1 MGQDK
6 KQLTKLLA
14 FVKELYEHPD
24 NKEFAAG
31 IRDIV
36 KNDKDHPVLDDT
48 PSLKRISSYL
58 SLDYELD
65 DKDFPD
71 YSFIDEDPVRES
83 LLADF
88 REMLR
93 YQYGTRSHKIDF
105 PEFCRFGVMQI
116 EMLVNYFFEKNYDS
130 NLDRVVNAIQL
141 TNPRYFPGDYLSQI
155 SDIPLKTKV
164 YRIRHELNWDND
176 TLAPILNAIEVRNRQ
191 SHRSLRLDKDMILDY
206 ETRFKEGKV
215 WFYRDSVPMY
225 RKAIEQGV
233 VSQDEMNEYK
243 FQVWFDQQPFIELT
257 SSISL
262 LCSSIK
268 RSLSHSK

>member
-14 FVKELYEHPD
+14 FVKELYDHPD
-24 NKEFAAG
+24 NKDFAAG

-36 KNDKDHPVLDDT
+36 NNDKSFQVLDDT
-48 PSLKRISSYL
+48 PSLKRITSYL
-58 SLDYELD
+58 SLDFELD

-71 YSFIDEDPVRES
+71 YSFIDEEPVRES

-116 EMLVNYFFEKNYDS
+116 EMLVNYFFEKKYQSDLN
-130 NLDRVVNAIQL
+130 RVVHAIQL
-141 TNPRYFPGDYLSQI
+141 TNPKYYPGDYLSQI

-164 YRIRHELNWDND
+164 YRIRYELNWDNS
-176 TLAPILNAIEVRNRQ
+176 TISPILNGIEVRNRQ
-191 SHRSLRLDKDMILDY
+191 SHRSLRLEKDKILEY
-206 ETRFKEGKV
+206 EKRLKDGKV
-215 WFYRDSVPMY
+215 WYYREDVPMF
-225 RKAIEQGV
+225 RKAVEQGV

-243 FQVWFDQQPFIELT
+243 FQVWFENQPYNDII
-257 SSISL
+257 SSIRYLAESI
-262 LCSSIK
+262 SSD
-268 RSLSHSK
+268 LSK

>member
-105 PEFCRFGVMQI
+105 PEFCTYYWDGLESSVLDQMVEESDIGSAEIEEYYSSMEEPMYTDGEKVSYYLYTTDGSLPDVKNGERESLELTFGEIRDYIRQYGV
-116 EMLVNYFFEKNYDS
+116 EENVFLNFEKNQV
-130 NLDRVVNAIQL
+130 NLLYSEAGKNVYIQFAELQKDTDLSDEDQGMIRSRIVEEQYEKELDAVVKKWGL
-141 TNPRYFPGDYLSQI
+141 
-155 SDIPLKTKV
+155 
-164 YRIRHELNWDND
+164 
-176 TLAPILNAIEVRNRQ
+176 
-191 SHRSLRLDKDMILDY
+191 
-206 ETRFKEGKV
+206 
-215 WFYRDSVPMY
+215 
-225 RKAIEQGV
+225 
-233 VSQDEMNEYK
+233 
-243 FQVWFDQQPFIELT
+243 
-257 SSISL
+257 
-262 LCSSIK
+262 
-268 RSLSHSK
+268 